1 MPFDSVLAI
10 SFISIPKSQVT
21 ARPGGAAVEVAW
33 DGIGNK
39 SILSFL
45 EGKKDRNH
53 IVSIDIISYFLLNVL
68 QIA

>member
-1 MPFDSVLAI
+1 MPFDSVLVI
-10 SFISIPKSQVT
+10 SFISIPKSQAT

-45 EGKKDRNH
+45 EGKKKKNKTKKQA
-53 IVSIDIISYFLLNVL
+53 FLDKVGV
-68 QIA
+68 